1 MAIADV
7 IGGYAL
13 YAPATFVIHGLQAVV
28 IALIGQKRNAWL
40 MFVAA
45 AAGGVIVVGGY
56 FLYQWLILGMAMA
69 VAVVEVPFN
78 LLQASLGLLGVPL
91 YLLVRR
97 AYPPLVRWAQSS

>member
-1 MAIADV
+1 
-7 IGGYAL
+7 
-13 YAPATFVIHGLQAVV
+13 
-28 IALIGQKRNAWL
+28 
-40 MFVAA
+40 
-45 AAGGVIVVGGY
+45 
-56 FLYQWLILGMAMA
+56 MAMA